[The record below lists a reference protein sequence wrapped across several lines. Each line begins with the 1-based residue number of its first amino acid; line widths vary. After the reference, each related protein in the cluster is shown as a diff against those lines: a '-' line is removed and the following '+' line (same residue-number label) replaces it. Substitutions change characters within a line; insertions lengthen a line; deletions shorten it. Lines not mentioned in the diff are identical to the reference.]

1 MLMTM
6 NTGMESYVYKH
17 KKRDN
22 YFLFSFLCITSFLM
36 TEEENESF
44 LCMQA
49 CTIKNNIFA

>member
-6 NTGMESYVYKH
+6 NTGMEIYVYKH

-49 CTIKNNIFA
+49 CTIKNTIFV